1 MPASDQIKSA
11 LPDDAVGQ
19 AGINQLRA
27 WPYFTALHLIFFVP
41 SSLFGFLRTKR
52 QEALNHLL
60 VENLAQCLN
69 KDFVSCITSRNLR
82 KKQRGETRSYIEF
95 LSFAY

>member
-27 WPYFTALHLIFFVP
+27 WPYFTALHLIFFAL
-41 SSLFGFLRTKR
+41 SNLSRFLKMKR
-52 QEALNHLL
+52 HKAFNHVL

-69 KDFVSCITSRNLR
+69 KGFVSCTTSRNLSEN
-82 KKQRGETRSYIEF
+82 KGEK
-95 LSFAY
+95 L

>member
-27 WPYFTALHLIFFVP
+27 WPYFTALHLIFFATYLVLSNLP
-41 SSLFGFLRTKR
+41 RSLRTKR
-52 QEALNHLL
+52 QEALNM
-60 VENLAQCLN
+60 C
-69 KDFVSCITSRNLR
+69 
-82 KKQRGETRSYIEF
+82 
-95 LSFAY
+95 